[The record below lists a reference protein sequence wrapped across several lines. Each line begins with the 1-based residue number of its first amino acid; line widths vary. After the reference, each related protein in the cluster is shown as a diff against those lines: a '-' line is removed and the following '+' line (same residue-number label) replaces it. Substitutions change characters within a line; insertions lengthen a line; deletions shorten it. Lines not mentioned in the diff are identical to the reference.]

1 MLYHAVSYCILL
13 YHVAYRRFEMCCA
26 GRKPRGVKTFEQL
39 TGICDALVIVEAA
52 VVESSCMPCDANPY
66 NLLCRCKR
74 GRKLGVCS
82 HIMFVT
88 HLIMKAGPKEDRK
101 AINNLSYVTGQ
112 IAESKRAKGAPPP
125 KRVKHCLQKDSSDEE
140 EEAPA
145 QLLLTW

>member
-1 MLYHAVSYCILL
+1 M
-13 YHVAYRRFEMCCA
+13 
-26 GRKPRGVKTFEQL
+26 
-39 TGICDALVIVEAA
+39 
-52 VVESSCMPCDANPY
+52 VESSCMPCDANPY

-112 IAESKRAKGAPPP
+112 IAGAKKGAVRP
-125 KRVKHCLQKDSSDEE
+125 KRIKHCLQKDSSDEE
-140 EEAPA
+140 EEALA
-145 QLLLTW
+145 QLMLT

>member
-1 MLYHAVSYCILL
+1 MLCHAVSYCILL

-88 HLIMKAGPKEDRK
+88 HLIMKAGPKKDRK

-112 IAESKRAKGAPPP
+112 IAGSKKGKVGHP
-125 KRVKHCLQKDSSDEE
+125 KRIKHYLQKDSSDEE

>member
-1 MLYHAVSYCILL
+1 MYHAVSCCILL

-52 VVESSCMPCDANPY
+52 VDKSSCMPCDANPY

-112 IAESKRAKGAPPP
+112 IAGSKKGKVGHP
-125 KRVKHCLQKDSSDEE
+125 KRIKHCLQKDSSDEE

>member
-1 MLYHAVSYCILL
+1 MLYHAVSCCILL

-52 VVESSCMPCDANPY
+52 VDKSSCMPCDANPY

-112 IAESKRAKGAPPP
+112 IAGAKKGAVRP
-125 KRVKHCLQKDSSDEE
+125 KRIKHCLQKDSSDEE

-145 QLLLTW
+145 QLMLTW

>member
-1 MLYHAVSYCILL
+1 MLYLTVSYCILL

-39 TGICDALVIVEAA
+39 TGICDALVIVETA
-52 VVESSCMPCDANPY
+52 VDKSSCMPCDANPY

-112 IAESKRAKGAPPP
+112 IAGSSRGKAGKP
-125 KRVKHCLQKDSSDEE
+125 KRIKHCLQKDSSDEE